1 MLVQY
6 LYRLASQS
14 EGVSLAILPFVNIIS
29 VTSNQSK
36 GAAQQI
42 STASFN
48 RNISLILPI
57 RENNFLKQ
65 HSETFCYLCG
75 IVKLCTQT
83 TLRSRS
89 TGYTEIWVLLTL
101 TNGN

>member
-6 LYRLASQS
+6 LYLLASKS

-29 VTSNQSK
+29 VTSNQNK

-65 HSETFCYLCG
+65 HSET
-75 IVKLCTQT
+75 I
-83 TLRSRS
+83 
-89 TGYTEIWVLLTL
+89 LLFMWYC
-101 TNGN
+101 

>member
-6 LYRLASQS
+6 LYRLASKS

-65 HSETFCYLCG
+65 HSERILLFMLYFLCIQYFNTKKSKYWIHRDMG
-75 IVKLCTQT
+75 LINEC
-83 TLRSRS
+83 
-89 TGYTEIWVLLTL
+89 
-101 TNGN
+101 